1 MYVEGGGGGVDW
13 SRCSLRH
20 MSAHLNSGGLA
31 ESTVEHDQVCT
42 NSCGWGARMRETKTN
57 DYSVT

>member
-1 MYVEGGGGGVDW
+1 MGLTESVCGGGGGGGGGGW

-31 ESTVEHDQVCT
+31 ESTVEHD
-42 NSCGWGARMRETKTN
+42 
-57 DYSVT
+57 